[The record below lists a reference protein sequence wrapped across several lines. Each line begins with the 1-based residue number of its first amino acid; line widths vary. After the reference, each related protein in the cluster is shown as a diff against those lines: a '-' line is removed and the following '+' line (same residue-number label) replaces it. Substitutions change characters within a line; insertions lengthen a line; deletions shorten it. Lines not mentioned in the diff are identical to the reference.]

1 VTALSVLDLAAV
13 WTPNPA
19 HPYTWSKFFG
29 LAAVVVGSAIAV
41 IGLYA
46 GVGTWRGLA
55 PDRRRRQLRPI
66 ALMTGV
72 FLVLGLAIV
81 AFGSWLF

>member
-1 VTALSVLDLAAV
+1 MIPPTVLDLAAV

-19 HPYTWSKFFG
+19 HPYTWSRFFG

-46 GVGTWRGLA
+46 GITTWRGLT

-66 ALMTGV
+66 AVMAGV
-72 FLVLGLAIV
+72 FLVLGGAIA
-81 AFGSWLF
+81 AFGVWLF